1 MIEAISGEAAKHA
14 RKLNKSKVHWR
25 VNYLGRRVDQI
36 MDAPQAE
43 LVEMSPH
50 EVIRPH
56 FHQVDQFQVMVD
68 GHGSIGR
75 NEAKLVAVHYADRHT
90 AYGPITA
97 GPFGLSFFSIRSKSD
112 PGAIWLHK
120 PDHKA
125 MMRPSK
131 KRYLF
136 VDGIELS
143 TEPVLKGRSKIAM
156 DTVVEPAEHGD
167 GLGALVLRMGVDATI
182 QGPAPNLGG
191 GQVYL
196 VLNGSLLFDKAVYAP
211 WSMIYFGPTEPSLE
225 VRAGSEG
232 LEALV
237 LNFPYPDA

>member
-1 MIEAISGEAAKHA
+1 MIEAISGEVAKHT

-25 VNYLGRRVDQI
+25 VNYIGRRVDEI
-36 MDAPQAE
+36 IDAPQAE

-68 GHGSIGR
+68 GNGSIGR
-75 NEAKLVAVHYADRHT
+75 NEARLVAVHYADRHT

-120 PDHKA
+120 PDHKSF
-125 MMRPSK
+125 MRPSK
-131 KRYLF
+131 KRYLLTE
-136 VDGIELS
+136 GIQLT
-143 TEPVLKGRSKIAM
+143 TEPVLKGRSEIAM
-156 DTVVEPAEHGD
+156 DSVLETADHGD
-167 GLGALVLRMGVDATI
+167 GLGAFMLRMGGGMTT

-196 VLNGSLLFDKAVYAP
+196 VLNGSLLFNEAVYAP
-211 WSMIYFGPTEPSLE
+211 WSMIYFGPTEPPLE
-225 VRAGSEG
+225 VRAGADG